1 MRVAIVGSYP
11 LDSSRI
17 EGGVQ
22 SAFAYLVNGLRQIDD
37 LDLHILTFGGRSLRQ
52 PDRLEQEGV
61 TIHLLPPFPRFELAK
76 NFRTYQAA
84 FNRELVQI
92 RPDVVHAQD
101 ATDHAYV
108 ALRSGYPAVIT
119 VHGVRREDGKYVGS
133 WRVRLRNAIYSL
145 LIERSIMR
153 NTRHLIAISRY
164 VTAYYS
170 KLVRPDVQVYHV
182 PNAIDATFFE
192 LANKANGAEAAASST
207 ILFAGRVIPRKRA
220 LDLVQAFARIAS
232 QAPSAQLRIAGEYSS
247 EKEYAGTICQVIQ
260 NAGLAGRVHLLG
272 PLSEA
277 EVLAEFAACDV
288 LALPSAQETTP
299 MVIAQAMAAAKPV
312 VATPVGGVAE
322 MVSDGETGCL
332 VNVGDIDGLANALLC
347 LLQDRSLRARL
358 GRAAYQFAAENYRAD
373 AVARRTFD
381 VYQKIAGVK
390 R

>member
-1 MRVAIVGSYP
+1 VRVAIVGSYP
-11 LDSSRI
+11 LDSSRV

-37 LDLHILTFGGRSLRQ
+37 LKLHILTFGGRSLRQ
-52 PDRLEQEGV
+52 SDRLEQGGI
-61 TIHLLPPFPRFELAK
+61 TFHLLPRFPRFELAK
-76 NFRTYQAA
+76 NFRTYQAVL
-84 FNRELVQI
+84 NQELAQV

-108 ALRSGYPAVIT
+108 ALRSGYPAVVT

-133 WRVRLRNAIYSL
+133 WRVRLRNALYSM

-164 VTAYYS
+164 VTAYYA
-170 KLVRPDVQVYHV
+170 KLLRPDVQVYHV
-182 PNAIDATFFE
+182 PNAIDAAFFD
-192 LANKANGAEAAASST
+192 LAKNANGAGTASPT

-220 LDLVQAFARIAS
+220 LDLVQAFARLAP

-247 EKEYAGTICQVIQ
+247 EKEYAAAVRQVIQ
-260 NAGLAGRVHLLG
+260 NANLAGRVHLLG
-272 PLSEA
+272 PLPET

-299 MVIAQAMAAAKPV
+299 MVIAQAMAAGKPV

-322 MVSDGETGCL
+322 MVSDGETGRL
-332 VNVGDIDGLANALLC
+332 VQVGDIDGLANALLC
-347 LLQDRSLRARL
+347 LLQNPSLRATL

-373 AVARRTFD
+373 AVAQRTYD
-381 VYQKIAGVK
+381 VYQKIAGV
-390 R
+390 RR